1 MGDPFAIAT
10 GVAGLLSLR
19 LQVTQI
25 TVEYVKGAK
34 QASVAIEQFRQE
46 LVALQDVLKLFEDF
60 LKVDAPKGV
69 FNKTSMLYAANSS
82 CERQLRKLLTKF
94 EKNLKGGRFSQAV
107 DRLTWPFDE
116 KEHHRVVEDLHR
128 YVQTFQFALSIGGWY
143 VFLRPSPAFATR
155 GPFICEAR

>member
-1 MGDPFAIAT
+1 MGDPFTIAT
-10 GVAGLLSLR
+10 KVAGLLSLTFE
-19 LQVTQI
+19 VTQI
-25 TVEYVKGAK
+25 TVEYVKGVK

-46 LVALQDVLKLFEDF
+46 LVALRDVLKLFEDF

-82 CERQLRKLLTKF
+82 CERQLRRILTKF
-94 EKNLKGGRFSQAV
+94 EKHLKGGRFSQAV

-116 KEHHRVVEDLHR
+116 KEHHRAVEDLHR
-128 YVQTFQFALSIGGWY
+128 YVQTFQFALNIGGWY
-143 VFLRPSPAFATR
+143 VVLRLSRAFTTR